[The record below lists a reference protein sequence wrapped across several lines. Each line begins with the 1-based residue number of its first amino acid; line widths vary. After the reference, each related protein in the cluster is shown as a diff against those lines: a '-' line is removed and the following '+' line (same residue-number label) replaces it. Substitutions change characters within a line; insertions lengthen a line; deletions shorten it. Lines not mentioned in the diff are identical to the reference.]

1 MAHQQSLN
9 SQSRSTCVDH
19 PLAQPHLVREAIE
32 PTGEGPFVEAM
43 REWIEIVS
51 LAPARVPLHL
61 VR

>member
-1 MAHQQSLN
+1 VAHPQSLIPN
-9 SQSRSTCVDH
+9 SSTPVVH

-43 REWIEIVS
+43 REWIENVN
-51 LAPARVPLHL
+51 LAPRRIPLHI